1 MILLRHCFDVLDN
14 IKYDSE
20 FVHVVQFSVVQLPLR
35 VIDSVE
41 CKAFA
46 RNEAIQINSY
56 SVIQLVNCSV
66 FLAEDDFSGAFEH
79 VRQDATELVL

>member
-1 MILLRHCFDVLDN
+1 MLHVILLRHCFDVLDN
-14 IKYDSE
+14 IEYDSE
-20 FVHVVQFSVVQLPLR
+20 FVHVVQFSVVLLPLR

-41 CKAFA
+41 CRAFA

-56 SVIQLVNCSV
+56 SVINCSV

-79 VRQDATELVL
+79 VG

>member
-1 MILLRHCFDVLDN
+1 MILLRHCFDVLDD
-14 IKYDSE
+14 IKNYSK

-35 VIDSVE
+35 VI
-41 CKAFA
+41 A

-56 SVIQLVNCSV
+56 SVISCSV